1 MRRLQSQNVRI
12 GMRFLLAGQGEIDG
26 ILQGPPHRTYVEIG
40 GLVAIVVLVEGKA
53 TARHIDGVQGD
64 SVIREVFLDK
74 IAELDIYRGVCQDT
88 FQRYFRWL
96 HGFDSKRGIFCQTS
110 LPPTAIGTLCL
121 TLRATLCRKEIAG
134 PALQVIGE
142 PAISPYLRE
151 EKTIVSPRER
161 LTLKSF
167 TSKPDKAR
175 VTTSTFEVSTTD
187 SQISPSS
194 SVSTG
199 SSSLVQ
205 AENEKKHRTDNRYRI
220 RLFIIII
227 QCYIIYFENAADYTI
242 LIVRTSGVSSFNLPH
257 ITNICICARLEKDSN
272 ISSLCS

>member
-26 ILQGPPHRTYVEIG
+26 ILQGPPHRTHVEIG

-134 PALQVIGE
+134 AS
-142 PAISPYLRE
+142 A
-151 EKTIVSPRER
+151 
-161 LTLKSF
+161 
-167 TSKPDKAR
+167 TSDW
-175 VTTSTFEVSTTD
+175 
-187 SQISPSS
+187 
-194 SVSTG
+194 STG
-199 SSSLVQ
+199 DIALFTGG
-205 AENEKKHRTDNRYRI
+205 ENHRLATGKAHVEI
-220 RLFIIII
+220 L
-227 QCYIIYFENAADYTI
+227 YIKAGQGTGNNLDFRGIDY
-242 LIVRTSGVSSFNLPH
+242 G
-257 ITNICICARLEKDSN
+257 
-272 ISSLCS
+272 

>member
-1 MRRLQSQNVRI
+1 
-12 GMRFLLAGQGEIDG
+12 MRFLLAGQGEIDG

-134 PALQVIGE
+134 SRTASDRRAGDI
-142 PAISPYLRE
+142 
-151 EKTIVSPRER
+151 TI
-161 LTLKSF
+161 F
-167 TSKPDKAR
+167 
-175 VTTSTFEVSTTD
+175 TD

>member
-1 MRRLQSQNVRI
+1 
-12 GMRFLLAGQGEIDG
+12 MRFLLAGQGEIDG

-134 PALQVIGE
+134 SRTASDRRAGDHHI
-142 PAISPYLRE
+142 Y
-151 EKTIVSPRER
+151 EKRR
-161 LTLKSF
+161 
-167 TSKPDKAR
+167 
-175 VTTSTFEVSTTD
+175 
-187 SQISPSS
+187 PSS
-194 SVSTG
+194 RHGKG
-199 SSSLVQ
+199 S
-205 AENEKKHRTDNRYRI
+205 R
-220 RLFIIII
+220 
-227 QCYIIYFENAADYTI
+227 
-242 LIVRTSGVSSFNLPH
+242 
-257 ITNICICARLEKDSN
+257 
-272 ISSLCS
+272 